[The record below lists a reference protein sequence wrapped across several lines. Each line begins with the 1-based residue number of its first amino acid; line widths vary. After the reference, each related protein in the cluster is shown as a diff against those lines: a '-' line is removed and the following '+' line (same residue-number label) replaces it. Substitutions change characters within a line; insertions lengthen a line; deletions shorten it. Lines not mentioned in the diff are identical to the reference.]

1 MEVEERKSL
10 LADLENGRRA
20 LLDVLSGVTEEVAS
34 RSPAPGK
41 WSVIE
46 CVEHLAIAED
56 YLFSQIAASC
66 YADAPTLSMPNR
78 NREALILSRGLDR
91 TRTVQS
97 PEGGRPKGRFATLRE
112 AVQYFLASRE
122 RTVRFVENYSEDL
135 RSKLT
140 SHPIIGTVN
149 CHEMLLMMAVHPH
162 RHSKQ
167 IEEIKTALGH
177 SGQPSAILNA

>member
-41 WSVIE
+41 WSVLE

-66 YADAPTLSMPNR
+66 YSDGPAIDR
-78 NREALILSRGLDR
+78 KREALILSRGLDR

-97 PEGGRPKGRFATLRE
+97 PEGGRPTGRFATLRE
-112 AVQYFLASRE
+112 AVQHFLASRE
-122 RTVRFVENYSEDL
+122 RTVRFVENSSEDL

-149 CHEMLLMMAVHPH
+149 CHENLLMMAVHPH

-167 IEEIKTALGH
+167 IEEIKTALGY
-177 SGQPSAILNA
+177 SGQPSAISNT